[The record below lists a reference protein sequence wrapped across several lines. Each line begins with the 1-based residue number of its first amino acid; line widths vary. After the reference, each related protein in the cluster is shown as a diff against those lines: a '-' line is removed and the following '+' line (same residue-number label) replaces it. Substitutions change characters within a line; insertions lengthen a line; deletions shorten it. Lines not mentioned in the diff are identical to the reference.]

1 MAQDP
6 LFCAKECMCGASQQ
20 VHSQQVLK
28 KMTKL
33 LRDDRSVL
41 REDGAVE
48 FKILAPVVSSQFE
61 SSPHWS
67 NPTWLTHLQR
77 GGRYQEEISV
87 LPGSLF
93 SRDYSKPSSNSRP
106 FWRISIDTALQDN
119 VLLPSDFAEYVYHVG
134 SSHDMHSII
143 QSGLTLGGKYVKK
156 GRQTVFFTT
165 VNPMFAHLH
174 KQRDYDV
181 TKPRTAVYKPNW
193 KIHQNTV

>member
-1 MAQDP
+1 MI
-6 LFCAKECMCGASQQ
+6 
-20 VHSQQVLK
+20 VLSFEK
-28 KMTKL
+28 TEQL
-33 LRDDRSVL
+33 NS
-41 REDGAVE
+41 E
-48 FKILAPVVSSQFE
+48 ILAPVVSSQFE

-77 GGRYQEEISV
+77 GGGPKKRFQYCLDPYSAETIQNLRAIQGHSGGYQ
-87 LPGSLF
+87 
-93 SRDYSKPSSNSRP
+93 
-106 FWRISIDTALQDN
+106 IDAALQDN
-119 VLLPSDFAEYVYHVG
+119 VLSPSDFAEYVYHVG

-143 QSGLTLGGKYVKK
+143 QSGLTLGGKDVKK